1 MCGCNSKI
9 GKPNMKLNFKQ
20 ITNTVVSGAVGT
32 GLTIGVDK
40 AIGMIDAE
48 GKLDSTLRAAAPIAL
63 PILASLVAPKM
74 LKNKMISGGLDA
86 AAHIAVFRV
95 ANSFL
100 PDEYKIAGP
109 FDGNIAGSGW
119 QNAQAYDYNYTEANP
134 QNMQHTA

>member
-20 ITNTVVSGAVGT
+20 TSNTLINGAVGT
-32 GLTIGVDK
+32 GVVIGADK
-40 AIGMIDAE
+40 VIGMIDTE
-48 GKLDSTLRAAAPIAL
+48 GKLDSTLRAAVPIAL
-63 PILASLVAPKM
+63 PILISLVAPKM

-86 AAHIAVFRV
+86 ASNISVFRV

-109 FDGNIAGSGW
+109 FDGNIAGAGWSG
-119 QNAQAYDYNYTEANP
+119 AKSYDYTEANP
-134 QNMQHTA
+134 QNMQHTV